1 MTELKKPKQ
10 KKWLENV
17 FLMWLITIFIGLVGL
32 LAQSI
37 LPKLFK
43 KDEYMEML
51 MNQKDNI
58 TVVVIA
64 LLICIALAIF
74 AQSKSTLVQAYVE
87 RIYQKKFVRVLI
99 TTLSIVFC
107 TIFSLIIVTSVI
119 SHVVTAKNVETMNG
133 KVDSIITTTSKTNG
147 EVGKMVIVKD
157 SDGKKHKF
165 YKNQHLK
172 DLDVNNKDNI
182 TIDYVKSAKHEPKNL
197 DGDILGYTSYNKKPQ
212 S

>member
-17 FLMWLITIFIGLVGL
+17 FLMWFITLVIALVGGI
-32 LAQSI
+32 AQAI
-37 LPKLFK
+37 LPTLFK
-43 KDEYMEML
+43 KNEYMEML

-58 TVVVIA
+58 AVIVIA
-64 LLICIALAIF
+64 LLICIALAF
-74 AQSKSTLVQAYVE
+74 VAQSKSTEIQGYVKT
-87 RIYQKKFVRVLI
+87 IYQKRFIRALI

-107 TIFSLIIVTSVI
+107 TILSLIIVTSVI

-133 KVDSIITTTSKTNG
+133 KVDSIITTTNKTNG
-147 EVGKMVIVKD
+147 EVGKMIVIKD
-157 SDGKKHKF
+157 SDGKKHHF
-165 YKNQHLK
+165 YKSNHL
-172 DLDVNNKDNI
+172 DDIDVNNKDNI
-182 TIDYVKSAKHEPKNL
+182 TVDYVKSAKHEPKNL